1 MEKER
6 GVIIVSENVAY
17 QLHNLEEAE
26 IDESPVKWCSVTLSD
41 IVARGKRLEASVY
54 DVEAKQAREI
64 VTHGK
69 YPAIS
74 LGGDDG
80 LTSSYTGARFK
91 RIWVEHPDYPIYQP
105 SSIVDVKPTPDG
117 YISESTDTNIDALR
131 VKKGQILMTCSGTIG
146 KVAYVSDTLDGLI
159 FSHDLLRI
167 DSKDDN
173 AGYIYA
179 YLKSKIG
186 QQILLTNSY
195 GAVITHIEPEH
206 LADVPIPD
214 APVEIKQE
222 IHKMVIDSYVLRDES
237 NKLLDEAMD
246 LLVQELKLPPVEEI
260 RVDDFVQDAPVETF
274 LVKLSQ
280 LNNRV
285 DASYHVPVVKAIV
298 DYLEKNAAEVTTIG
312 DCRISRDVILP
323 GRFKRVYVSEGYG
336 RVFFGG
342 KQILE
347 LDPTNS
353 KYLSVTQHS
362 KRMEEELQLKEN
374 MTLITRSGTIGKV
387 ALVPKHWA
395 NWIASEDVLR
405 VLPADRNIAGYLYV
419 WLMSDFGQK
428 LLDRYSYG
436 SVISHVDNMHIKQIA
451 IPILK
456 NQQMQQEINDRALNA
471 NQKRYEAYLLEQ
483 KALEIMDRKV
493 LFAK

>member
-1 MEKER
+1 M
-6 GVIIVSENVAY
+6 VSENVAY

-41 IVARGKRLEASVY
+41 IIARGKRLEASVY
-54 DVEAKQAREI
+54 DVEAKQAREL

-69 YPAIS
+69 YPAIA

-91 RIWVEHPDYPIYQP
+91 RIWVDHSEYPIYQP
-105 SSIVDVKPTPDG
+105 SSIVDIKPTPDG
-117 YISESTDTNIDALR
+117 YISKRTDTDIDALR

-146 KVAYVSDTLDGLI
+146 KVAYVSDTLNGLI

-167 DSKDDN
+167 DSNDDN

-206 LADVPIPD
+206 LADVPIPN
-214 APVEIKQE
+214 APAEIKQE
-222 IHKMVIDSYVLRDES
+222 IHKMVIDSYALRDES

-260 RVDDFVQDAPVETF
+260 GVDDFVQDAPIETF
-274 LVKLSQ
+274 AVKLSQ

-285 DASYHVPVVKAIV
+285 DASYHVPIVEAIV
-298 DYLEKNAAEVTTIG
+298 DYLNKNAAEVTTIG
-312 DCRISRDVILP
+312 DCRISCDVILP

-353 KYLSVTQHS
+353 KYLSVAQHS

-374 MTLITRSGTIGKV
+374 TTLITRSGTIGKV
-387 ALVPKHWA
+387 ALVPKHWT

-405 VLPADRNIAGYLYV
+405 VLPANSNIAGYLYV

-428 LLDRYSYG
+428 LINRYSYG
-436 SVISHVDNMHIKQIA
+436 SVISHVDAMHIKQVV

-456 NQQMQQEINDRALNA
+456 NRQVQQKINDFALEA

-483 KALEIMDRKV
+483 KALKTMDQKV

>member
-1 MEKER
+1 MIKVR
-6 GVIIVSENVAY
+6 
-17 QLHNLEEAE
+17 L
-26 IDESPVKWCSVTLSD
+26 TLW
-41 IVARGKRLEASVY
+41 ITIA
-54 DVEAKQAREI
+54 
-64 VTHGK
+64 
-69 YPAIS
+69 

-91 RIWVEHPDYPIYQP
+91 RIWVDHSEYPIYQP
-105 SSIVDVKPTPDG
+105 SSIVDIKPTPDG
-117 YISESTDTNIDALR
+117 YISKRTDTDIDALR

-167 DSKDDN
+167 DSNDDN

-206 LADVPIPD
+206 LADVPIPN

-222 IHKMVIDSYVLRDES
+222 IHKMVIDSYALRDES

-246 LLVQELKLPPVEEI
+246 LLVQELKLPPIEEI
-260 RVDDFVQDAPVETF
+260 GVDDFVQDAPVETF

-285 DASYHVPVVKAIV
+285 DASYHVPIVKAIV
-298 DYLEKNAAEVTTIG
+298 NYLNKNAAEVTTIG
-312 DCRISRDVILP
+312 DCRISRNVILP
-323 GRFKRVYVSEGYG
+323 GRFKRVYVDEGHG
-336 RVFFGG
+336 RIFIGG
-342 KQILE
+342 KHLGE
-347 LDPTNS
+347 LDPTNK
-353 KYLSVTQHS
+353 KYLSVTQHGE
-362 KRMEEELQLKEN
+362 RIEEQLELHEN
-374 MTLITRSGTIGKV
+374 MTLITCSGTIGKV
-387 ALVPKHWA
+387 ALVGKHWENWTA
-395 NWIASEDVLR
+395 NQHIIR
-405 VLPADRNIAGYLYV
+405 VVPANNEIAGYLSVFLSSQYGYR
-419 WLMSDFGQK
+419 LIT
-428 LLDRYSYG
+428 RYTYG
-436 SVISHVDNMHIKQIA
+436 SVIDEIDATHVSQIP

-456 NQQMQQEINDRALNA
+456 NAEIQDRINKLALQA

-483 KALEIMDRKV
+483 KALRTMDQKV

>member
-1 MEKER
+1 M
-6 GVIIVSENVAY
+6 VSENVAY

-91 RIWVEHPDYPIYQP
+91 RIWVEHSDYPIYQP

-173 AGYIYA
+173 TGYIYA

>member
-1 MEKER
+1 M
-6 GVIIVSENVAY
+6 VSENVAY

-285 DASYHVPVVKAIV
+285 AASYHVPVVKAIV

>member
-1 MEKER
+1 M
-6 GVIIVSENVAY
+6 VSENVAY

-323 GRFKRVYVSEGYG
+323 GRFKRVYASEGYG

>member
-1 MEKER
+1 M
-6 GVIIVSENVAY
+6 VSENVAY

-91 RIWVEHPDYPIYQP
+91 RIWVEQPDYPIYQP

>member
-1 MEKER
+1 M
-6 GVIIVSENVAY
+6 VSENVAY
-17 QLHNLEEAE
+17 QLHNLVEAE

>member
-1 MEKER
+1 M
-6 GVIIVSENVAY
+6 
-17 QLHNLEEAE
+17 
-26 IDESPVKWCSVTLSD
+26 
-41 IVARGKRLEASVY
+41 
-54 DVEAKQAREI
+54 
-64 VTHGK
+64 
-69 YPAIS
+69 
-74 LGGDDG
+74 
-80 LTSSYTGARFK
+80 
-91 RIWVEHPDYPIYQP
+91 
-105 SSIVDVKPTPDG
+105 
-117 YISESTDTNIDALR
+117 
-131 VKKGQILMTCSGTIG
+131 
-146 KVAYVSDTLDGLI
+146 
-159 FSHDLLRI
+159 
-167 DSKDDN
+167 
-173 AGYIYA
+173 
-179 YLKSKIG
+179 
-186 QQILLTNSY
+186 TNSY

-387 ALVPKHWA
+387 AFVPKHWA